1 MISAVNARIGE
12 KIRKIRELKGLKQ
25 ENIAKELGMSLGGY
39 GKIERGESS
48 ISIERLQKIA
58 EALELADGMDIM
70 KFDEQV
76 VFNIQ
81 HNQSPSINGV
91 VNNYTVSDAERSS
104 FELRIQE
111 LKQVN
116 QQLEK
121 VIENQSKMI
130 DLLQSKFSG

>member
-25 ENIAKELGMSLGGY
+25 ENVAQVLGMSLGGY

-48 ISIERLQKIA
+48 ISVDRLQQIA
-58 EALELADGMDIM
+58 KVLDLADGMDIM

-91 VNNYTVSDAERSS
+91 VNNYSVSDTERASY
-104 FELRIQE
+104 EMRIQE

-130 DLLQSKFSG
+130 DLLQSKI

>member
-25 ENIAKELGMSLGGY
+25 ENVAQELGMSLGGY

-48 ISIERLQKIA
+48 ISVDRLQQIA
-58 EALELADGMDIM
+58 KVLDLADGMDIM

-91 VNNYTVSDAERSS
+91 VNNYSVSDTERASY
-104 FELRIQE
+104 EMRIQE

-130 DLLQSKFSG
+130 DLLQSKI

>member
-1 MISAVNARIGE
+1 
-12 KIRKIRELKGLKQ
+12 
-25 ENIAKELGMSLGGY
+25 
-39 GKIERGESS
+39 
-48 ISIERLQKIA
+48 
-58 EALELADGMDIM
+58 MDIM

-91 VNNYTVSDAERSS
+91 VNNYSVSDTERASY
-104 FELRIQE
+104 EMRIQE

-130 DLLQSKFSG
+130 DLLQSKI